1 MALCV
6 TVAETAD
13 RTVIR
18 VDGRLADEGVA
29 ELELARRC
37 AKRPTV
43 LDLTNLVTADDTG
56 VVVLRRLVRQ
66 GANGSRCWRR
76 RPPPASRICCSSCW
90 SGGTTTCSGTQI
102 VEEAERLGREHRRLR
117 RRSDHDGGSLRDRRA
132 GVLRRDRRPSVTLV
146 HVRGVSVTSRSR
158 CSGRFRRSTR
168 PTWCVGSSAAT
179 TPSGGRSICSGQAR
193 RRW

>member
-66 GANGSRCWRR
+66 GANGH
-76 RPPPASRICCSSCW
+76 AA
-90 SGGTTTCSGTQI
+90 GDAG
-102 VEEAERLGREHRRLR
+102 HRRHLESAAAHAGPGAPPR
-117 RRSDHDGGSLRDRRA
+117 APGRRSWRKPIAWGGSIDAYGDVRITMAEAFGIAGRA
-132 GVLRRDRRPSVTLV
+132 FYEETGAHP
-146 HVRGVSVTSRSR
+146 
-158 CSGRFRRSTR
+158 
-168 PTWCVGSSAAT
+168 
-179 TPSGGRSICSGQAR
+179 
-193 RRW
+193 